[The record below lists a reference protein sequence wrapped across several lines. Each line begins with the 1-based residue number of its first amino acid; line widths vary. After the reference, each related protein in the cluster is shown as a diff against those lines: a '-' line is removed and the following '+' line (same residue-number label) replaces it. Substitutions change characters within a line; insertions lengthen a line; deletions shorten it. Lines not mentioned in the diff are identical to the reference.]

1 MTHTHYRPF
10 PRDNGAHGFQDPWSL
25 NSHSLFQGTMTHMA
39 PETMLNGVQSG
50 AADV

>member
-1 MTHTHYRPF
+1 MHTYCCKFSGDLCDAYGPRPLITE
-10 PRDNGAHGFQDPWSL
+10 P
-25 NSHSLFQGTMTHMA
+25 SLFQGTMTHMA